1 MYVKYLTSETRQQLT
16 ALLCKYQAGELWRI
30 EYASAALEL
39 IRAEIKAYVNG
50 KPVEYGAA
58 DIDLSPSLIIDKAGE
73 RANYLRYARLA
84 SEVEYL
90 GEIAAGIAAEIENER
105 SSRKMRY
112 ENISNPQQTMLAAL
126 GDIAARKQQIR
137 DAVAILGNL
146 IQHEGHVEGV
156 ELLKLFSASAALV
169 TIVEI
174 LDEALPE

>member
-1 MYVKYLTSETRQQLT
+1 MSNENITPEIR
-16 ALLCKYQAGELWRI
+16 

-39 IRAEIKAYVNG
+39 IRAEIKAYVSG
-50 KPVEYGAA
+50 KPIEDGAA
-58 DIDLSPSLIIDKAGE
+58 DIDLSSPVIDSAYCRADSL
-73 RANYLRYARLA
+73 RNARLA
-84 SEVEYL
+84 RETEYL

-146 IQHEGHVEGV
+146 IQHEGYVEDV
-156 ELLKLFSASAALV
+156 PLLKLFEAEAALI